1 MKTNTLLT
9 LLLTIVGIMTLSCN
23 GGNEEKDS
31 RTAEQKQ
38 QLDMICEMVDKQSPS
53 TTATIDS
60 VLAKTTD
67 SLFYYDLYCELG
79 RLYILTAPDSTLYYA
94 NKIMQFIKRQ
104 QSTRRVNGIAASAY
118 NLRANYNYLYHQN
131 YSQVQE
137 DNLKAYHLFMKSD
150 VQKNAPSICAN
161 IGDLYTQEIRLPEAA
176 AWYRRAL
183 VLNDSLKLGEEK
195 DNTVYMGL
203 GRVYQMLEEYDLSEE
218 YYAKSRKGFEYM
230 QPNMKLAFLNNYG
243 NLQYFKKD
251 YAKALVVFQK
261 MDSLINEFDCQGG
274 FEDYLCRL
282 NMADVLLNLGRTEES
297 LTLLAPADSFFRA
310 NNIGDAIYYANT
322 IRIGNLLQEG
332 DMTKISTIIANEP
345 KGLTTDE
352 NMIDIRDHYFY
363 DYFAKKN
370 DMAKANYYH
379 QKYTNRKDSLDRS
392 REHMRASD
400 IMTRLTMDTLT
411 LHNQLRMEEKNA
423 VIERNK
429 LIFTII
435 IGGVLLAALALL
447 AWILFLRKRN
457 VDKQLEIVNLKI
469 ANTRSSIAPHFIFNV
484 LSHAISHDGQDT
496 DKAINGVIDLMH
508 SQLEIT
514 KHMFV
519 TLGEELDFV
528 KRYVEV
534 AKPTIGDD
542 FTFTLSKPQ
551 EDILKSRLVPSTFIQ
566 ILAENSIKHGLRGL
580 NRAKELKV
588 EVTAMPE
595 ETIIVVSDNG
605 RGFDIRRSSNGTGTG
620 LSVIRRTIALH
631 NERHRHKIKFNIEN
645 LTDNHGELNG
655 CKAILSVPKTLGQ

>member
-1 MKTNTLLT
+1 
-9 LLLTIVGIMTLSCN
+9 
-23 GGNEEKDS
+23 
-31 RTAEQKQ
+31 
-38 QLDMICEMVDKQSPS
+38 
-53 TTATIDS
+53 
-60 VLAKTTD
+60 
-67 SLFYYDLYCELG
+67 
-79 RLYILTAPDSTLYYA
+79 
-94 NKIMQFIKRQ
+94 
-104 QSTRRVNGIAASAY
+104 
-118 NLRANYNYLYHQN
+118 
-131 YSQVQE
+131 
-137 DNLKAYHLFMKSD
+137 
-150 VQKNAPSICAN
+150 
-161 IGDLYTQEIRLPEAA
+161 
-176 AWYRRAL
+176 
-183 VLNDSLKLGEEK
+183 
-195 DNTVYMGL
+195 
-203 GRVYQMLEEYDLSEE
+203 
-218 YYAKSRKGFEYM
+218 
-230 QPNMKLAFLNNYG
+230 
-243 NLQYFKKD
+243 
-251 YAKALVVFQK
+251 
-261 MDSLINEFDCQGG
+261 
-274 FEDYLCRL
+274 
-282 NMADVLLNLGRTEES
+282 
-297 LTLLAPADSFFRA
+297 
-310 NNIGDAIYYANT
+310 
-322 IRIGNLLQEG
+322 
-332 DMTKISTIIANEP
+332 
-345 KGLTTDE
+345 
-352 NMIDIRDHYFY
+352 
-363 DYFAKKN
+363 
-370 DMAKANYYH
+370 
-379 QKYTNRKDSLDRS
+379 
-392 REHMRASD
+392 MRASD
-400 IMTRLTMDTLT
+400 MMTRLTMDTLT

-429 LIFTII
+429 LIFTLI

-580 NRAKELKV
+580 DRAKELKV

-655 CKAILSVPKTLGQ
+655 CRAILSVPKTLGQ